1 MPGGRGSTIIEK
13 QLHLVHHRKSSFA
26 NLHRPLNQSK
36 SVKGVNTICALRH
49 TLYTH
54 VQN

>member
-13 QLHLVHHRKSSFA
+13 QLHLVHRKSSFA
-26 NLHRPLNQSK
+26 NLHRPPLNQSK
-36 SVKGVNTICALRH
+36 SVKGANTICALRH